1 MNPFEKIFNYQ
12 ILSRLDAADSIAL
25 TAHERSWL
33 KTMLEH
39 PASSDAFAAETLSGL
54 RDLLRG
60 ETAIDSREY
69 IAEKARSRER
79 QVYHPLLRP
88 LRRMIQEGH
97 GIRLTSKLKHGGV
110 QANQSGLPIKLEY
123 NMVKREWYL
132 LWLSMRGR
140 GLMSTKL
147 QHIVA
152 AEPIV
157 LEPARAAALRDLAS
171 AILEERRTCAVIEI
185 VREYNA
191 ELSRI
196 LYAFSCFDKTV
207 SYDEDRD
214 LYHIRISCLAD
225 ESEFL
230 LSKIRFLGR
239 RVRIVEGEQLQR
251 RMRESAA
258 WALARYEGSPDSQ
271 PDSQPQGDA
280 GSAS

>member
-12 ILSRLDAADSIAL
+12 ILSRLDEADSIAL
-25 TAHERSWL
+25 TTHERSWL

-39 PASSDAFAAETLSGL
+39 PASDDAFAEGTLSRL
-54 RDLLRG
+54 RDLLRD
-60 ETAIDSREY
+60 EATIDSREY
-69 IAEKARSRER
+69 IMQKAKSRER

-88 LRRMIQEGH
+88 LRRMIQGGS
-97 GIRLTSKLKHGGV
+97 GIRLTTRLKHGGV
-110 QANQSGLPIKLEY
+110 QANQNGLPVKLEY

-132 LWLSMRGR
+132 LWYNVR
-140 GLMSTKL
+140 GLMSSKL
-147 QHIVA
+147 QHIVSA
-152 AEPIV
+152 KPLPLPPERF
-157 LEPARAAALRDLAS
+157 EALRSRAFAL
-171 AILEERRTCAVIEI
+171 LEERRTQAVIEI

-207 SYDEDRD
+207 SYDEDLD
-214 LYHIRISCLAD
+214 LYRIRVSCLAD

-239 RVRIVEGEQLQR
+239 RVRIVEGDQLRR

-258 WALARYEGSPDSQ
+258 WTLARYEETTEPQQAPQ
-271 PDSQPQGDA
+271 PPQDA
-280 GSAS
+280 DSAS

>member
-1 MNPFEKIFNYQ
+1 MNPFEKIFNYR
-12 ILSRLDAADSIAL
+12 ILSRLDEADSIAL

-39 PASSDAFAAETLSGL
+39 PASADAFAAETLSRL
-54 RDLLRG
+54 RDLLQD
-60 ETAIDSREY
+60 ETAIESREY
-69 IAEKARSRER
+69 IAEKAKSRER

-88 LRRMIQEGH
+88 LRRMIQQGR
-97 GIRLTSKLKHGGV
+97 GIRLTSRLKHGGV
-110 QANQSGLPIKLEY
+110 QSNQNGLPVKLEY

-132 LWLSMRGR
+132 LWYNAR
-140 GLMSTKL
+140 GLMSSKL
-147 QHIVA
+147 QHIVT
-152 AEPIV
+152 AEPILLPPERV
-157 LEPARAAALRDLAS
+157 EALRSRAL
-171 AILEERRTCAVIEI
+171 AILEERRTYAVIEI

-207 SYDEDRD
+207 SYEENRD
-214 LYHIRISCLAD
+214 LYRIRVSCLAD

-239 RVRIVEGEQLQR
+239 RVRIVEGEQLRR

-258 WALARYEGSPDSQ
+258 WALARYEGASDSQ
-271 PDSQPQGDA
+271 PAAQPPEDA
-280 GSAS
+280 DSAS